1 MRDQSYQRIILGN
14 KPELAAL
21 NYRLFAKFAEGDLEI
36 MKYDIGS
43 IVVLTSGRTVYITNY
58 NENSKKY
65 SGFDVNDTDGKAE
78 VRFSET
84 SVLMKI

>member
-1 MRDQSYQRIILGN
+1 
-14 KPELAAL
+14 
-21 NYRLFAKFAEGDLEI
+21 

-43 IVVLTSGRTVYITNY
+43 IVVLTSGRTVYIPNY

-65 SGFDVNDTDGKAE
+65 SGFDVNDKDGKAE